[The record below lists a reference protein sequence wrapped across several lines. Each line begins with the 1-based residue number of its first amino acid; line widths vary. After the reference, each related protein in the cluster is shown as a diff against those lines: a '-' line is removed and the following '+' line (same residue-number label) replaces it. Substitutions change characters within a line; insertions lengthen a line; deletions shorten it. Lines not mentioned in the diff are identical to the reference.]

1 MKYNLDDWDKALLLL
16 RQKRNEIDRQIK
28 IVKSSI
34 EQKERQIINNK
45 YKAVLARN
53 LSIATKVLKNNR
65 QISELAKNIGVNPTA
80 ARTYLHEHC
89 FFANPRVYS
98 SYFEPDTAEILLT
111 SGFNYIGA
119 SKPTLKW
126 LKDNASKFV
135 KI

>member
-16 RQKRNEIDRQIK
+16 RQKRNEIDRKIK
-28 IVKSSI
+28 IVKSRI
-34 EQKERQIINNK
+34 EQKEKQTINNK

-53 LSIATKVLKNNR
+53 LSIATEVLKNNR
-65 QISELAKNIGVNPTA
+65 QISELAKNIGVGPTV

-98 SYFEPDTAEILLT
+98 SYFEPHTAEVLLT